1 MKNKSELIDD
11 LRIISDT
18 FRSQGNLSG
27 PDFMSQEE
35 QPEGLLKYLTDIAD
49 CENDEEAEPCIQ
61 AASDYIMSNPH
72 WLDELPDYGD
82 LSYRAFFLK
91 YMIPYR
97 DATLYKNDVFLA
109 VVWLC
114 LRDLLTGDLKARSK
128 AIYIVKDLFDVLNEH
143 IDGYLEAVIE
153 QIEQHDL
160 RINGESEPAPDC
172 FELRL
177 IIKLANF
184 RLQKDR
190 NDVKPNPFFDEEELS
205 EFLEK
210 FWDGDLPEFSE
221 LKPHLRRILTATELL
236 LFK

>member
-61 AASDYIMSNPH
+61 AAH

-190 NDVKPNPFFDEEELS
+190 NDVKPN
-205 EFLEK
+205 LEK